1 MRSTVSSTIKAII
14 FDFGGV
20 LLRTYDH
27 SYRTRWDDK
36 LGLAHGQ
43 FEDYI
48 FNGPVGRMAQLG
60 QATWDEVW
68 QEVAQHFNLSP
79 TEIKQAKDDFF
90 KGDRFDEG
98 LADYIRRLKERYTI
112 GLLSNTWLTDGFALL
127 SRYSLVDAFDVA
139 VTSAELGVMKP
150 DPRIYRAALERAQAQ
165 PEQAIFIDDSAP
177 NIVAAR
183 DLGMHTV
190 HFVDPVEA
198 RMQLATL
205 TGVT

>member
-1 MRSTVSSTIKAII
+1 MRSTVSPMIKAII

-27 SYRTRWDDK
+27 AYRTRWDDK

-48 FNGPVGRMAQLG
+48 FNGPVGQVAQLG

-68 QEVAQHFNLSP
+68 REAAQHFNLSP
-79 TEIKQAKDDFF
+79 AETKQAKDDFF
-90 KGDRFDEG
+90 KGDRFDEE

-112 GLLSNTWLTDGFALL
+112 GLLSNTWQIDGFAVLGWYNL
-127 SRYSLVDAFDVA
+127 ADAFDVA

-150 DPRIYRAALERAQAQ
+150 DPRIYQAALQRVQAQ
-165 PEQAIFIDDSAP
+165 PEQAVFIDDSAP

-183 DLGMHTV
+183 NLGIHTV

-198 RMQLATL
+198 RRQLATL
-205 TGVT
+205 TGVR